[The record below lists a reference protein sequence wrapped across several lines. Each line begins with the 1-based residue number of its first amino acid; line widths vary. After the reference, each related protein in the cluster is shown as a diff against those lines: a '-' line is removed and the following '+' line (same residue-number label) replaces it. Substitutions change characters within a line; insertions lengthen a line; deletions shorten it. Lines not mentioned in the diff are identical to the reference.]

1 MSMTG
6 RPAGSGRRSGFTLI
20 ELLVVIAIIALLIGI
35 LLPALGRARQTAR
48 NTLCLT
54 NQRQLAQAL
63 IIYAD
68 ENKGLFPP
76 NHFVQDIP
84 DNAARIGRR
93 WFDLDVIGQI
103 IPSSDFG
110 DIPFT
115 DLDNIVGEPPNV
127 AGGVALCPSHPQG
140 GRSYAM
146 NYWAS
151 AYVNVRRTGS
161 FGPGGGVATDRP
173 GQVPGAANADFGRP
187 FKVDVNYS
195 SDVILT
201 GGAWGNFI
209 KGEDQLAYTQETIGS
224 SLLPGQRFGFESTTI
239 PDLFGNWGTEGSA
252 ELDGTPDSVRS
263 YIPYYRHPG
272 RNSQFQKLE
281 GTAQF
286 AFADGSARGVA
297 YDNLVDRDE
306 ERSTYEA
313 LWTPDDRSVE
323 NREIGN

>member
-1 MSMTG
+1 MRQRGTG
-6 RPAGSGRRSGFTLI
+6 LGFTLI

-48 NTLCLT
+48 NTICLT

-63 IIYAD
+63 VIYAD
-68 ENKGLFPP
+68 DNKGLFPP
-76 NHFVQDIP
+76 NHFTRDLP
-84 DNAARIGRR
+84 DNPNRTGRR
-93 WFDLDVIGQI
+93 WFDIDVIGEI
-103 IPSSDFG
+103 IPSTDFG

-115 DLDNIVGEPPNV
+115 DIDNVNGEPPNV

-161 FGPGGGVATDRP
+161 FGPGGGVANDRP
-173 GQVPGAANADFGRP
+173 GQVPGAANADLGRP
-187 FKVDVNYS
+187 FKVDVQFA

-209 KGEDQLAYTQETIGS
+209 KGDNELGYTQETIGS
-224 SLLPGQRFGFESTTI
+224 SLLPGQRFGFEDTVI
-239 PDLFGNWGTEGSA
+239 PDLFGNWGTAPSA
-252 ELDGTPDSVRS
+252 ELDGAPSSVRS
-263 YIPYYRHPG
+263 YLPYYRHPG
-272 RNSQFQKLE
+272 RQNNFQELE

-286 AFADGSARGVA
+286 SFADGSARAIA
-297 YDNLVDRDE
+297 YNDLVDVNE
-306 ERSTYEA
+306 ERSTYKA
-313 LWTPDDRSVE
+313 LWTPDDRAIE
-323 NREIGN
+323 NRELGN